1 MSSGV
6 KSEYISNVDEIVKN
20 IDKAKYE
27 KLLAASEFARN
38 RLIEKLSGNRSG
50 RTYLVPG
57 TSTTYTASAP
67 GEAPASRTGQLRG
80 SIEYEI
86 TTDNAYIG
94 TPLQYGAFLELG
106 TNKAAPRPWL
116 KPTLSENQK
125 AIQDIIGSR
134 WF

>member
-38 RLIEKLSGNRSG
+38 RLIERLGGTRSG
-50 RTYLVPG
+50 ETGYLPTG
-57 TSTTYTASAP
+57 GTYTMSAV

-80 SIEYEI
+80 SIEYEV

-94 TPLQYGAFLELG
+94 TPLEYGLKLEKGIGLRG
-106 TNKAAPRPWL
+106 PRPWL
-116 KPTLSENQK
+116 KITLSSNQK